1 MPAPLSRSARTLIGA
16 FLVSGT
22 VHVLRPQTF
31 DLAMPR
37 WLPARR
43 EVVVWSGVAE
53 LACAAGLL
61 VPTTRRV
68 AGVASAALLVG
79 VYPGNLQMAADAVA
93 AVRRERTPGRV
104 AAAVATIARL
114 PMQWPM
120 IRTALDAAAS
130 R

>member
-1 MPAPLSRSARTLIGA
+1 MPAPLRRSARVLIGA

-22 VHVLRPQTF
+22 LHVLRPQTF

-53 LACAAGLL
+53 LVCAAGLL
-61 VPTTRRV
+61 APRTRRV